1 MKTETKK
8 GMTWWQWFFAIGFF
22 PITLTLLV
30 WQKKN
35 WTTSKKLKVIAG
47 SFVTVFVVA
56 ALHGLFFAPE
66 PIQKN
71 TTNTNV
77 SKQSKPEE
85 LSAFSE
91 NDALQK
97 VKNYEFESTL
107 KGITGKRRL
116 EVYFYELEKEAIAS
130 NGKWTTNPAVG
141 IDNGFYVVYAHQAY
155 GDRKNPKWL
164 ATPEKIE
171 AVDEE
176 SRLIT
181 PDLAPDGYNQKD
193 QLIYDSFNS
202 KLSRLMDGMPSSTDA
217 QMDAIYEEAY
227 RSVATEFKVTVDEAK
242 QAVQRAIKANS
253 VL

>member
-1 MKTETKK
+1 MKLEIRKLK
-8 GMTWWQWFFAIGFF
+8 WWQWFFAIGLF
-22 PITLTLLV
+22 PFTLSLLV
-30 WQKKN
+30 WRKKN
-35 WTTSKKLKVIAG
+35 WSQGKKLKVLAVMWVVFI
-47 SFVTVFVVA
+47 SFAVYQETR
-56 ALHGLFFAPE
+56 PE
-66 PIQKN
+66 PEPRQTASVQTEP
-71 TTNTNV
+71 TTQE
-77 SKQSKPEE
+77 QS
-85 LSAFSE
+85 FTE
-91 NDALQK
+91 NDALQR

-116 EVYFYELEKEAIAS
+116 EVYFYELERAGIAS

-171 AVDEE
+171 AVDKE

-193 QLIYDSFNS
+193 QLIYDSFNNN
-202 KLSRLMDGMPSSTDA
+202 LSRLMDSKPSSTDS

-227 RSVATEFKVTVDEAK
+227 RSVATEFKVTVEEAK

-253 VL
+253 VMK